1 MEIPWVFTIINLPS
15 RGHFAK
21 RCFLNVIINTCGFTM
36 WVSKHMVD
44 KYYTFE
50 EVKANVIIM
59 KLSEPESYHWTVFTS
74 LTSLSIT
81 CPAWR
86 LGVSW
91 GGRGS
96 IRDQTNSQG
105 LKRNICRMKV
115 LPPLAPSPTVF
126 WFGLGSN
133 FAARL
138 YLLFLIWDH
147 KRKNTKK

>member
-36 WVSKHMVD
+36 WVSKHIVD
-44 KYYTFE
+44 MGYTFE
-50 EVKANVIIM
+50 AVKANAVIM
-59 KLSEPESYHWTVFTS
+59 KATFRAGIILLDCVYV

-91 GGRGS
+91 GGRGF
-96 IRDQTNSQG
+96 IRDQTNTQG
-105 LKRNICRMKV
+105 RKRNICRMNV

-126 WFGLGSN
+126 WFDLGSI

-138 YLLFLIWDH
+138 YFLFLIWDH
-147 KRKNTKK
+147 YAG